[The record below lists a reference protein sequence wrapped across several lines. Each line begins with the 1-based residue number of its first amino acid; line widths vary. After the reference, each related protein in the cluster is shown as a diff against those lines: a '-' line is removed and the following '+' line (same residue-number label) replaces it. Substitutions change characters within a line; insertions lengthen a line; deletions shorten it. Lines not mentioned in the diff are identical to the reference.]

1 MTTVRGPYGSKILV
15 IQFFGM
21 NENPVGKSGVSV
33 PT

>member
-1 MTTVRGPYGSKILV
+1 
-15 IQFFGM
+15 M